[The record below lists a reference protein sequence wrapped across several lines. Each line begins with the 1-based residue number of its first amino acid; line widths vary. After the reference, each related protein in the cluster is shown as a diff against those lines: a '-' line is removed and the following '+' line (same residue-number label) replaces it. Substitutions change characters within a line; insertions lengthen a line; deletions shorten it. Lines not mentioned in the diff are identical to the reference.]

1 MFKKKPQTA
10 YILRRQLY
18 NENSTRE
25 AVYKNYKD
33 VKKEYGELLKIRQLD
48 GFFPDDKSRI
58 IEDNFCQCE
67 RGEIR
72 IETTTLYS

>member
-1 MFKKKPQTA
+1 MRKKKPQTA
-10 YILRRQLY
+10 YILKRQLY

-25 AVYKNYKD
+25 AVFRNYKD
-33 VKKEYGELLKIRQLD
+33 AKKEYEELLRIWNID

-72 IETTTLYS
+72 IETTTLY

>member
-10 YILRRQLY
+10 YILRRELY
-18 NENSTRE
+18 GQNSIRE
-25 AVYKNYKD
+25 AVYKNFKD
-33 VKKEYGELLKIRQLD
+33 AKKEYGELLKIWQLD
-48 GFFPDDKSRI
+48 GFFPDDQSRI

-72 IETTTLYS
+72 IETTTLYL